1 MDPGSQR
8 GGSIKVLELIEDHPA
23 QLAYDFRARFNLSID
38 DIGHSISLREAS
50 LLIAMLQ
57 AHTDSWVFAAV
68 NGWDYP
74 VSREWI
80 ALAHTYDLHA
90 AVNSKQKPKPYPAP
104 WPVEGEGRIGG
115 KTQLSV
121 SEVLNRLESMNQKEE
136 HGD

>member
-1 MDPGSQR
+1 
-8 GGSIKVLELIEDHPA
+8 
-23 QLAYDFRARFNLSID
+23 
-38 DIGHSISLREAS
+38 
-50 LLIAMLQ
+50 MLK
-57 AHTDSWVFAAV
+57 AHTDSWVYAAS

-90 AVNSKQKPKPYPAP
+90 AIASGGKKPKSYPAP

-115 KTQLSV
+115 KTQLTI

-136 HGD
+136 NGD